1 MTGAHCGKILF
12 HLEKSSVVR
21 RVASQRDRSGEDVD
35 DDQTRKARNRWSIH
49 VGVFERFDDQADIA
63 MPDQTAI
70 TAGNSYH
77 CCTILT
83 RHSSYLNDP
92 YGLAGV

>member
-70 TAGNSYH
+70 LPEIPITVAPF
-77 CCTILT
+77 LRAT
-83 RHSSYLNDP
+83 R
-92 YGLAGV
+92 AT